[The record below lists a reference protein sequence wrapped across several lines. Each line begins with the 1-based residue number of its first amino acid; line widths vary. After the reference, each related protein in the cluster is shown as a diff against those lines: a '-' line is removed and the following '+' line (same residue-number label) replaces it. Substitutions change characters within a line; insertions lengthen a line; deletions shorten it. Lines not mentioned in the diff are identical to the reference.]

1 MEYLISIML
10 SQKNIWN
17 YEYSKNANKWNKET
31 INLPLI
37 LKNKKVL
44 ELGVGNGKTLKA
56 ILKQNPSETIA
67 VDFSE
72 KVIES
77 VKNQFRDV
85 EFYNADVKNL
95 PFSDDEFD
103 IVVCYYLLNNMIEND
118 RKKAVKEIFRVLKK
132 SGKVLFQDF
141 AVEDYRQNG
150 EFIEKNTILHKN
162 GIICH
167 FFTDKEMNSL
177 FSKFNISNLKI
188 EERFPIRKNRKIK
201 RKIISG
207 VFVK

>member
-1 MEYLISIML
+1 ML

>member
-1 MEYLISIML
+1 ML

-31 INLPLI
+31 IDLPLI
-37 LKNKKVL
+37 LKSKKVL
-44 ELGVGNGKTLKA
+44 ELGVGNGKTLKS

-85 EFYNADVKNL
+85 EFCNSDVREL
-95 PFSDDEFD
+95 PLSDEKFD
-103 IVVCYYLLNNMIEND
+103 IVVCYYILNNLLEMG

-141 AVEDYRQNG
+141 AVGDYRQNG
-150 EFIEKNTILHKN
+150 EIIEKNTILHKN

-167 FFTDKEMNSL
+167 FFTDKEMNRL
-177 FSKFNISNLKI
+177 FSKFSVSDLKI
-188 EERFPIRKNRKIK
+188 EERFPIRKNKKIK
-201 RKIISG
+201 RRIISG

>member
-1 MEYLISIML
+1 ML

-37 LKNKKVL
+37 LKNKRVL
-44 ELGVGNGKTLKA
+44 ELGVGNGKTLKT

-85 EFYNADVKNL
+85 EFYNTDVKKL

-103 IVVCYYLLNNMIEND
+103 IVVCYYLLNNILEED
-118 RKKAVKEIFRVLKK
+118 RKKVVKEIFRVLKK

-141 AVEDYRQNG
+141 AVGDYRQKG
-150 EFIEKNTILHKN
+150 EIIEKSTIQHKN
-162 GIICH
+162 GIVCH
-167 FFTDKEMNSL
+167 FFTDNEIRNL
-177 FSKFNISNLKI
+177 FSKFSVSNLKI
-188 EERFPIRKNRKIK
+188 DERFPIRKNKKIK
-201 RKIISG
+201 RRIISG